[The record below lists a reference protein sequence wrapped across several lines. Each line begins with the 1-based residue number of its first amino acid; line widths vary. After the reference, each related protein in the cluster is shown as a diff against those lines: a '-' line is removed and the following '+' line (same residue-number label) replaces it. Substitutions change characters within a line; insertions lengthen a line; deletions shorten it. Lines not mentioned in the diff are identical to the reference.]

1 MLLTLLHLLQAMES
15 QSAEFRW
22 EHTWGVFRQCLLDE
36 AFLIHIFAAKMIT
49 DFYYLA
55 KDQFALQVCLL
66 ACLCLLKRRH
76 GLKWQAGFTQA
87 TMKIDENRCKNILCT
102 DAF

>member
-1 MLLTLLHLLQAMES
+1 MKL
-15 QSAEFRW
+15 QSAEFHW

-36 AFLIHIFAAKMIT
+36 TFLIHALGASMIT
-49 DFYYLA
+49 DFFLA

-76 GLKWQAGFTQA
+76 GLKWQAGFALA
-87 TMKIDENRCKNILCT
+87 TMNIDENSILCT

>member
-87 TMKIDENRCKNILCT
+87 TMKIDENRCKHILCT